1 MSDRGFHPDQFL
13 PGDGAE
19 RVVAPGRRLVDCL
32 EALSSGSGGPDVSS
46 LVIARVHARR
56 AFLSRSARSRLSVGR
71 VAVGVVLGGLACVA
85 VAAAWYGPE
94 TFVQFKR
101 PTELSRVV
109 RSAGADV
116 SGTWRAVVDSAGRP
130 MLRSGVSAFGGPLQ
144 AAGSDA
150 WELSRA
156 SLHVLL
162 SWAYFSKLPDAD
174 GADLFRSAT
183 AVPMGTVAAGVAS
196 SQLSGPMAGP
206 ATGLANGPA
215 ASGEVDVA
223 DLVSGALQGDAA
235 LPQGGIVDLPR

>member
-13 PGDGAE
+13 SGDDAE
-19 RVVAPGRRLVDCL
+19 RAVAPGRKLVDCL
-32 EALSSGSGGPDVSS
+32 EALSSAPAAPDVSAS
-46 LVIARVHARR
+46 VIARVHSRR

-130 MLRSGVSAFGGPLQ
+130 MLRPGVTGSGVPMQ
-144 AAGSDA
+144 AGASDA
-150 WELSRA
+150 SELSRA
-156 SLHVLL
+156 PLQLLL

-174 GADLFRSAT
+174 GADLFLSSPALPT
-183 AVPMGTVAAGVAS
+183 AIAAGTTT
-196 SQLSGPMAGP
+196 SQVVGPPIGP
-206 ATGLANGPA
+206 V